1 MKHFRISLAS
11 IVAAAV
17 AALVA
22 ACGGGGSDSS
32 TSTQITS
39 VKVFGDSLADSGTFG
54 MKFTVQGS
62 GGKSYSIYP
71 DYIAAAYGASAL
83 CPFFLYTGS
92 TFVANPTAGCGNY
105 AIGGG
110 RINHT
115 TAPTTPLSIT
125 TQLSLA
131 ASAGSYK
138 ATDMVVIDGGGN
150 DAADLVG
157 AYLAAGGGD
166 PTSLLALGTSLL
178 GASAATTLAQTNGAA
193 LLGGQYMA
201 ALANTF
207 YSSIKT
213 TVLDK
218 GAQHVVLLN
227 IPGITN
233 TPRFQMVLDGIA
245 AQVAATSGSAAGAT
259 ARAQS
264 ETLFK
269 SWIETFNT
277 TLASKVSGDG
287 RVVLVDVYAALN
299 REVATPSQYGLQ
311 NAKDAVCPVTG
322 LGTDGLPTYDFA
334 TCTDT
339 ALSATTP
346 PSGAT
351 GGSSWW
357 KTYLFSDGFHPTP
370 YGHQLTYQQIAL
382 DLAKSGRL

>member
-11 IVAAAV
+11 VVAAAV

-22 ACGGGGSDSS
+22 ACGGGGSDTG

-54 MKFTVQGS
+54 TKFTVQGN
-62 GGKSYSIYP
+62 GGKSYAIYP
-71 DYIAAAYGASAL
+71 DHIASTYGAPAL
-83 CPFFLYTGS
+83 CPYFLSNGS
-92 TFVANPTAGCGNY
+92 TFIQNPAAGCSNY

-131 ASAGSYK
+131 AAAGSYK
-138 ATDMVVIDGGGN
+138 STDMVVIDGGGN

-157 AYLAAGGGD
+157 AYLTAAGGD
-166 PTSLLALGTSLL
+166 ASSLLALGSSLL

-213 TVLDK
+213 HVLDK
-218 GAQHVVLLN
+218 GAQHVVVLN

-245 AQVAATSGSAAGAT
+245 VSYGGGSTGAA

-277 TLASKVSGDG
+277 ALAAKIGSDG

-299 REVATPSQYGLQ
+299 REVANPKQYGLQ

-322 LGTDGLPTYDFA
+322 VGSDKLPTYDFP

-339 ALSATTP
+339 ALSAITP

-370 YGHQLTYQQIAL
+370 YGHQLTFQQIAL